1 MSDEFKIRT
10 LMSIDD
16 CDVDQMLYKRI
27 IKRAGIV
34 EKVITFQLA
43 EDALAYLKSD
53 GCEEID
59 VILLDINMPR
69 MNGFEFLEQATKE
82 LDDDVLKCVVV
93 MLTTSLNPQDEKR
106 ARDFDVVKAY
116 LNKPL
121 AKEDLESVAQLV
133 HSSDR

>member
-1 MSDEFKIRT
+1 
-10 LMSIDD
+10 MSIDD

-53 GCEEID
+53 DCEEID

-69 MNGFEFLEQATKE
+69 MSGFEFLEKATE
-82 LDDDVLKCVVV
+82 QLGPEVLKCVVV
-93 MLTTSLNPQDEKR
+93 MLTTSLNPQDEQR
-106 ARDFDVVKAY
+106 AREFDVVKAY

-121 AKEDLESVAQLV
+121 AKEDLESVAKLV
-133 HSSDR
+133 HSRAA